1 MHRNRKLNGLIVAFL
16 IIFSSPGISLYA
28 VSPLERIFLEF
39 KQDASVEHAN
49 WTFFVMDITNG
60 VPIVQHNIHKPLQPA
75 SLQKLVTTAS
85 AIMILGNN
93 HQYETQLQYAGSIDR
108 RGVLQGDIYLKGA
121 GDPSFGSSQLEFT
134 EGLNEIFSEWLN
146 ALKNLGITSI
156 TGNIIADESIFD
168 NEMIPRRWLW
178 EHIGNY
184 FGAGTSGLS
193 ANENEYTV
201 FFDAGASLGSPASVI
216 RAEPVIPGMS
226 LINKVT
232 TGAAGSGDQVYI
244 FGAPWIPER
253 QLTGTVPFGANDF
266 PVRGSMHDPPGFVAE
281 SFRQFLA
288 DNGIET
294 GGVSASYRTIATS
307 NITTTDIRTTI
318 ATHHSPLFFDIIY
331 RTNLNSVNSYAESLV
346 KSIALTVHEQGT
358 TNAGLEIIKDYWQS
372 RGMNTEQLLL
382 YDGSGLSPSNR
393 MNAEQLM
400 TVLLESS
407 MHTGFSIFINSLPLA
422 GYTGSLANHF
432 RGSFSEGLLRA
443 KSGYLN
449 NVRSYA
455 GYTTMKN
462 GHLAAFVIIAND
474 YRGTPAAM
482 RNKMFR
488 LMDAI
493 TTHSG
498 EPIN

>member
-1 MHRNRKLNGLIVAFL
+1 MHQNRKLYGFIVAL
-16 IIFSSPGISLYA
+16 LSMICSPGISLFA

-49 WTFFVMDITNG
+49 WTFFVMDVTKG
-60 VPIVQHNIHKPLQPA
+60 MPVVQHNIHKPLQPA
-75 SLQKLVTTAS
+75 SLQKLVTTAT

-108 RGVLQGDIYLKGA
+108 RGVLQGDLYIKGA
-121 GDPSFGSSQLEFT
+121 GDPSFGSSQLEFAA
-134 EGLNEIFSEWLN
+134 GLDEIFSEWLN
-146 ALKNLGITSI
+146 VLKNLGVNRI

-201 FFDAGASLGSPASVI
+201 FFDAGASLRSPASVI
-216 RAEPVIPGMS
+216 RTEPVVPGMT
-226 LINKVT
+226 LINEVT
-232 TGAAGSGDQVYI
+232 TGTAGSGDQVYI
-244 FGAPWIPER
+244 FGAPWIPAR
-253 QLTGTVPFGANDF
+253 QLTGTVPLGATNF

-294 GGVSASYRTIATS
+294 GGVSASYRTKATS

-318 ATHHSPLFFDIIY
+318 ATHPSPLFFDIIY

-382 YDGSGLSPSNR
+382 HDGSGLSPSNR
-393 MNAEQLM
+393 ITAEQLM

-407 MHTGFSIFINSLPLA
+407 RHPGFSIFINSLPLA
-422 GYTGSLANHF
+422 GYSGSLANQF
-432 RGSFSEGLLRA
+432 PGSFSEGLLRA
-443 KSGYLN
+443 KSGFLN

-462 GHLAAFVIIAND
+462 GNLAAFVIIAND
-474 YRGTPAAM
+474 YQGSPAAM

-493 TTHSG
+493 TTHTG
-498 EPIN
+498 EAID